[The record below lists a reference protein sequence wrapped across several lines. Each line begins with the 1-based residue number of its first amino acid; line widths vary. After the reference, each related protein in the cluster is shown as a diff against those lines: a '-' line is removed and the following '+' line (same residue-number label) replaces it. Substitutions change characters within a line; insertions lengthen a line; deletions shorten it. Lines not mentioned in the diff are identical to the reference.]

1 MKMMHS
7 PYDFSAIRP
16 AMQRYVDQEILAG
29 VSSAVL
35 VGGDLVHL
43 DCVGWADKENAI
55 ALRSDHLFRV
65 FSNTKLITSI
75 ALLLLMEEGHCALD
89 EAIENYLPQLGNR
102 RVLRP
107 GATDIHD
114 TEAASSSI
122 TIRHL
127 LSHSS
132 GLSYGWMDK
141 NSLLNA
147 PYAERGIFQ
156 SLTSLSAMVDALQ
169 ELPLAFHPG
178 TTWEYSIASDV
189 LARLVEVL
197 SGQSFDAF
205 LAARIFEPLGMT
217 DTFFVVPEH
226 KQDRLAAYY
235 SGSDPLNV
243 LKRGLKRL
251 DRSPYPDAYLKPV
264 ARLSGGGGLVSSL
277 PDMLALMRSLMP
289 GGTALLKPQTM
300 ALMMR
305 NHLPAGVGI
314 AFPGIGSLPHKGF
327 GLGGAVILQPSS
339 IDPAASTGEF
349 EWGGIAGTQWWIS
362 PKHNLA
368 GVLMAQRQMS
378 FWHPVSVEFKK
389 LAYQAVVG

>member
-16 AMQRYVDQEILAG
+16 AMQRYVDQDILAG

-127 LSHSS
+127 LCHSS

-147 PYAERGIFQ
+147 PYAERGVFQ

-205 LAARIFEPLGMT
+205 LSCPSINKIVWRPITQVAIRSTCSSAASNGLIARPTPMRTLNLWRGF
-217 DTFFVVPEH
+217 
-226 KQDRLAAYY
+226 LAA
-235 SGSDPLNV
+235 
-243 LKRGLKRL
+243 
-251 DRSPYPDAYLKPV
+251 V
-264 ARLSGGGGLVSSL
+264 A
-277 PDMLALMRSLMP
+277 
-289 GGTALLKPQTM
+289 
-300 ALMMR
+300 
-305 NHLPAGVGI
+305 
-314 AFPGIGSLPHKGF
+314 
-327 GLGGAVILQPSS
+327 
-339 IDPAASTGEF
+339 
-349 EWGGIAGTQWWIS
+349 W
-362 PKHNLA
+362 
-368 GVLMAQRQMS
+368 
-378 FWHPVSVEFKK
+378 
-389 LAYQAVVG
+389 YQAYPICWR